1 MAHIKP
7 LLPAQKLKALG
18 ANLCMLH
25 DQKTVSAAAYHPVLR
40 ALWLSAP
47 LPLLAAVFATCLWLL
62 LPPDQVMRVLREG
75 GAIEGL
81 TEKMYLLL
89 AAALW
94 LSPRQPGEW
103 KTTLAL
109 SILLAAAGAREM
121 DWHKAFTGFSV
132 LKVSFYLHDRPL
144 VTKLIAFSIVG
155 TVIAAAIYLLR
166 RYALALW
173 HRFWRLEPVAWSIA
187 IFFTTMVITKVLDR
201 SINVLDQDFGI
212 PSSASVLALVSAL
225 EETVEMALPLI
236 AALARWQYLK
246 LKPME

>member
-1 MAHIKP
+1 MLSVKQFSP
-7 LLPAQKLKALG
+7 PAVPTAALH
-18 ANLCMLH
+18 A
-25 DQKTVSAAAYHPVLR
+25 VLR
-40 ALWLSAP
+40 APWLSLP
-47 LPLLAAVFATCLWLL
+47 LPLLAALAATILWWL
-62 LPPDQVMRVLREG
+62 LPPEQVMVVLREG
-75 GAIEGL
+75 GPIEGL

-94 LSPRQPGEW
+94 FSPRQPGEW
-103 KTTLAL
+103 KATLAL

-121 DWHKAFTGFSV
+121 DWHKTFTGFSV

-155 TVIAAAIYLLR
+155 TVIASAIYLLR

-173 HRFWRLEPVAWSIA
+173 HRFWRLEPAAWSIA
-187 IFFTTMVITKVLDR
+187 IFFATMAITKVLDR
-201 SINVLDQDFGI
+201 SINILDQDFGI

-225 EETVEMALPLI
+225 EETVEMALPMI

-246 LKPME
+246 LKPRE